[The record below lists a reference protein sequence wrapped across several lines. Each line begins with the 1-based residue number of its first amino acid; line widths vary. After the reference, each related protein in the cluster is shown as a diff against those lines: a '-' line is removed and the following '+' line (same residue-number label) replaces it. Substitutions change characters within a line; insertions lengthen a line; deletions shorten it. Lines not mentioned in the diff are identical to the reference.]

1 LASGVEVAYEPMSDA
16 APRLARKRRA
26 IARRRVPRRG
36 WSHDRVRSLV
46 PSVPEMAGCSPEDI
60 VLFAGA
66 ASPALSYAYL
76 ASDVEDLMKQ
86 LGIGLAL
93 DVPRA
98 VEAALSA
105 IESVY
110 ATPHR
115 MVIDAIGTLSSGKLR
130 DHTTASAIV
139 ATAVGRAIGLTQ
151 DDCLDVT
158 VAALLH
164 DMAMLWIR
172 EDLIAEQGPLGK
184 AGRRAVRRHP
194 ARAFHMLA
202 DADGLAPTT
211 ALTSLAV
218 HERSDGSGYPM
229 GLRSAEIL
237 VPARLLAAVDVLCAV
252 LAPRPHRGNLGGS
265 AAMEL
270 CVRMAGEG
278 ALDGDAVRALLRA
291 VGLYPLG
298 SLVWLSTGEL
308 ARVIATNGDQFERP
322 VVAVVRTSSG
332 LRPSEERLIDL
343 AKLAGISI
351 TGAAE

>member
-1 LASGVEVAYEPMSDA
+1 
-16 APRLARKRRA
+16 
-26 IARRRVPRRG
+26 
-36 WSHDRVRSLV
+36 
-46 PSVPEMAGCSPEDI
+46 
-60 VLFAGA
+60 
-66 ASPALSYAYL
+66 
-76 ASDVEDLMKQ
+76 
-86 LGIGLAL
+86 
-93 DVPRA
+93 
-98 VEAALSA
+98 
-105 IESVY
+105 
-110 ATPHR
+110 
-115 MVIDAIGTLSSGKLR
+115 
-130 DHTTASAIV
+130 
-139 ATAVGRAIGLTQ
+139 
-151 DDCLDVT
+151 
-158 VAALLH
+158 
-164 DMAMLWIR
+164 
-172 EDLIAEQGPLGK
+172 
-184 AGRRAVRRHP
+184 
-194 ARAFHMLA
+194 MLA